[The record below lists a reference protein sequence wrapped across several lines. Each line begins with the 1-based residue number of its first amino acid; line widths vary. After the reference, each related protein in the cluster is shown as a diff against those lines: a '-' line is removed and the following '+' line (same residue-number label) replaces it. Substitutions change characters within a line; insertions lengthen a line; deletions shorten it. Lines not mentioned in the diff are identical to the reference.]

1 MHAYITIKSALTT
14 ILLIAPAA
22 LALHCTAAPYV
33 LLDAKGNST
42 ATNAH
47 CATAV
52 DSGLT
57 WELKTDDGGVHDK
70 DNTYRW
76 GGTGAEQT
84 GTIFFDDWNRLIN
97 ATNSEKYCGFD
108 DWRVP
113 TIDELKTLVNRSEL
127 PQQDQQKQQLQI
139 DTTIFSHTL
148 ATPYWSASTYQN
160 YPEHAQTVDF
170 ATGASN
176 YYNGFRG
183 DRLPVRLVRGT
194 EIKKQEEIKKQGIE
208 IKK

>member
-1 MHAYITIKSALTT
+1 MRSYVTIKSALIK
-14 ILLIAPAA
+14 ILFIAPTA
-22 LALHCTAAPYV
+22 LVLHCTAAPYV
-33 LLDAKGNST
+33 LVDAKGQSTTSHARCVT
-42 ATNAH
+42 AT
-47 CATAV
+47 

-76 GGTGAEQT
+76 GGTGAETAEAEKAGAEQT
-84 GTIFFDDWNRLIN
+84 AAEKTGKIFFDDWNELLN
-97 ATNSEKYCGFD
+97 ATNGEKLCGFD

-113 TIDELKTLVNRSEL
+113 TIDELKTLVDEHQPRE
-127 PQQDQQKQQLQI
+127 QQPRI
-139 DTTIFSHTL
+139 DISIFTHTL
-148 ATPYWSASTYQN
+148 ATPYWSVSTYQH

-183 DRLPVRLVRGT
+183 DRLPVRLVRNN
-194 EIKKQEEIKKQGIE
+194 
-208 IKK
+208 